1 MPRPPHARDKVLT
14 AYVSLLL
21 EGERA
26 ATMDAVAAEAG
37 VSKGGLLYHFPSK
50 DALADAVLDRFAQ
63 IAAADLEEMR
73 VAPEGAAKHFV
84 RTSWQLD
91 HELDPIYRA
100 TLRLAQAGHAG
111 ALAAMDDL
119 HRSWL
124 ETITAEVGDE
134 AVARAVMLIGD
145 GLYHQASMPGTWSRE
160 TFAESLP
167 DLLAL
172 VDRLC
177 GR

>member
-1 MPRPPHARDKVLT
+1 MTRPPHARDKVLS
-14 AYVSLLL
+14 AYVALLL
-21 EGERA
+21 EGERN

-50 DALADAVLDRFAQ
+50 DALAEAVLQRFGEVSD
-63 IAAADLEEMR
+63 ADLKEMR

-100 TLRLAQAGHAG
+100 ALRLAQAGHDT
-111 ALAAMDDL
+111 ALAAIDDL
-119 HRSWL
+119 HRNWL
-124 ETITAEVGDE
+124 EAIVAEVGDE
-134 AVARAVMLIGD
+134 TVARTIMLIGD

-172 VDRLC
+172 IDRLR

>member
-1 MPRPPHARDKVLT
+1 MARPPHARDKVLQ
-14 AYVSLLL
+14 AYVALLL
-21 EGERA
+21 EGERG
-26 ATMDAVAAEAG
+26 ATMDAVAAQAG

-50 DALADAVLDRFAQ
+50 DALAEAVLERFATVT
-63 IAAADLEEMR
+63 ADDLRAMR

-84 RTSWQLD
+84 RTSWQVD

-100 TLRLAQAGHAG
+100 IVRLAQAGHAG
-111 ALAAMDDL
+111 ALAAVDDL

-124 ETITAEVGDE
+124 AEIVAEVGDE
-134 AVARAVMLIGD
+134 AVARTIMLIGD
-145 GLYHQASMPGTWSRE
+145 GLYHQASMPGTWSRD

-167 DLLAL
+167 DLLTL